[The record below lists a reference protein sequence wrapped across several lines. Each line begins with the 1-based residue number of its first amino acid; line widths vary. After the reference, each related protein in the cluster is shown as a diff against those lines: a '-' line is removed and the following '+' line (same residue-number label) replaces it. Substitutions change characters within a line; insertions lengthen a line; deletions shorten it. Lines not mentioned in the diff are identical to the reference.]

1 MFLRSDFSLP
11 IVKKYSIFDEI
22 LINRL
27 TAVLEIYVKMRDESQ
42 VLLLVFF
49 FFFSPPPSRNDVFIR
64 VELKRKKE
72 KKNDREKKRAGY
84 QKTSI
89 ASFPLEDNF
98 AIIID
103 IISDSDFV
111 HPFEHRIFAKIF

>member
-1 MFLRSDFSLP
+1 
-11 IVKKYSIFDEI
+11 
-22 LINRL
+22 
-27 TAVLEIYVKMRDESQ
+27 MRDESQ

-49 FFFSPPPSRNDVFIR
+49 FFFFPPPSRNDVFIR